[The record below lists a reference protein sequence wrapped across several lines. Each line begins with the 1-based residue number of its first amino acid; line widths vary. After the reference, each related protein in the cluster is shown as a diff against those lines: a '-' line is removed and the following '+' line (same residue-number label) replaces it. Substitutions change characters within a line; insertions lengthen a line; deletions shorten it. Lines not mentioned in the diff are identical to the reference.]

1 MEDQDS
7 HRVGRWISEL
17 LTGIG
22 LGVLMAI
29 AVLFALRSAGYLS
42 SGVILA
48 VLVAAGAALPAC
60 FDFLGQRG
68 LSLWIMDLLMI
79 GVSLLLCL
87 RYAASAGMTEQT
99 RVLMSRP
106 ILWLHAAAAAVAIV
120 RLLLKR
126 KRGEAE

>member
-1 MEDQDS
+1 MEDQGS

-29 AVLFALRSAGYLS
+29 AALFGLRTAGYP
-42 SGVILA
+42 SGGIILI
-48 VLVAAGAALPAC
+48 VLIAGGAALPAC
-60 FDFLGQRG
+60 FDFIGRQG

-99 RVLMSRP
+99 RLLMSRP
-106 ILWLHAAAAAVAIV
+106 IWYLHGAAAAVTIV
-120 RLLLKR
+120 RLLLKG